1 MDRPVNAAQ
10 GPQRAWRLVCTTDA
24 AGQVR
29 VRSRR
34 RVEMI
39 VPSTGPLAEASPA
52 TGFWVELR
60 DAEERTRYRRA
71 MPDPLEAEIE
81 VPAEPGG
88 EGFAHVRA
96 PGRRTFSVLVPDI
109 EGADHVALVRGGR
122 TRRAGAP
129 RVEEIARLPLTE
141 EPR

>member
-1 MDRPVNAAQ
+1 MDRPVNVTQ
-10 GPQRAWRLVCTTDA
+10 GPQRAWRLICTTDA

-39 VPSTGPLAEASPA
+39 VPSTGPLADASPA

-71 MPDPLEAEIE
+71 MPDPLEAELE
-81 VPAEPGG
+81 VPAEPRG

-96 PGRRTFSVLVPDI
+96 PARRTFSVVLPDI

-141 EPR
+141 DPR